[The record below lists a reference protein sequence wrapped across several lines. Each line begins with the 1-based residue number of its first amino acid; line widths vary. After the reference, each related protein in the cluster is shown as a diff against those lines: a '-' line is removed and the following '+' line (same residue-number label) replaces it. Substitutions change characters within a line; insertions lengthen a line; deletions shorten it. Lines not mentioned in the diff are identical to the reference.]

1 MQRRAGWHHIPSQRW
16 CGYFFPLSRLL
27 SWGSW
32 LQGWNFAWK
41 YVLLSE
47 EGGQAASVR
56 SLNVKFSHCPE
67 CYLHKFLGECVI
79 WCYHSFFLSV
89 CLFLAFMSAHLV
101 ILLAFHWMSV
111 TECTPEGAQHELWH
125 MTEGKKKQ
133 TQRRSV
139 TRKRVGS
146 ISLKNLPC
154 SVFATLSKMMI
165 ILTGAM
171 IYTPAC

>member
-1 MQRRAGWHHIPSQRW
+1 MRRRW
-16 CGYFFPLSRLL
+16 VAPHTLPKVAWLLFPLSRLL

-89 CLFLAFMSAHLV
+89 CVFLAFMSTHLV
-101 ILLAFHWMSV
+101 IVLAFHWMSV
-111 TECTPEGAQHELWH
+111 TECAPEGSQHELWH
-125 MTEGKKKQ
+125 MTEGKKKTNTVAKYDSQ
-133 TQRRSV
+133 KWGQHIFKESAMF
-139 TRKRVGS
+139 
-146 ISLKNLPC
+146 SL
-154 SVFATLSKMMI
+154 TLHLAK
-165 ILTGAM
+165 LCF
-171 IYTPAC
+171 YTPAR